1 MWVSPGQITA
11 LVGRNGQGKSTLFK
25 IAAGLLRPDFGIIKY
40 EEERFTRTRLSRLAR
55 RGLYFLPEG
64 SSLSTS
70 FTLGAHLRAI
80 ECRFGGDGAA
90 RAIEWLRLGEL
101 GDRLPH
107 TLSGGERRRAD
118 LALAVA
124 RAPTCLLADEPFL
137 GIMPKDA
144 ELLISVF
151 KRIAQSGCA
160 VAITGHEVHSLFETA
175 DDVLWMTAG
184 TTHVL
189 GTPAKA
195 RQHDQF
201 CREYLGPE
209 ALA

>member
-1 MWVSPGQITA
+1 MA
-11 LVGRNGQGKSTLFK
+11 AAHLVGRG
-25 IAAGLLRPDFGIIKY
+25 AAPRRP
-40 EEERFTRTRLSRLAR
+40 RTRGRSGPDVPAR
-55 RGLYFLPEG
+55 G
-64 SSLSTS
+64 
-70 FTLGAHLRAI
+70 RA
-80 ECRFGGDGAA
+80 
-90 RAIEWLRLGEL
+90 
-101 GDRLPH
+101 
-107 TLSGGERRRAD
+107 
-118 LALAVA
+118 
-124 RAPTCLLADEPFL
+124 FL

-160 VAITGHEVHSLFETA
+160 VAITGHEVHSLFEAA